1 MKQIM
6 MFNMF
11 MWFCIALVAI
21 AAIYISKNPKWAFL
35 LFIGPFSTLTIKEN
49 EENDI
54 RNKNEER

>member
-6 MFNMF
+6 MFNIF

-21 AAIYISKNPKWAFL
+21 TAIWISKNPKWAFL
-35 LFIGPFSTLTIKEN
+35 LLIGPFSTLTTKEDTY
-49 EENDI
+49 DI

>member
-35 LFIGPFSTLTIKEN
+35 LLIGPFSTLTTKEDTY
-49 EENDI
+49 DI

>member
-6 MFNMF
+6 MFNIF

-21 AAIYISKNPKWAFL
+21 AAIWISKNPKWAFL
-35 LFIGPFSTLTIKEN
+35 LLIGPFSTLTIKEN
-49 EENDI
+49 EEDDI